1 MSGLTIRAAL
11 PSDRE
16 VLLEQ
21 FQGLNLF
28 EDAITGDRAIDRVG
42 AETSLAYSEQRIAKS
57 GGHMLVAEM
66 DGVVIGHLFL
76 IFALQGPFVH
86 PDRRP
91 HGYVSEL
98 FVRQAVRGGGIGRAL
113 LAEAE
118 RLTRA
123 HGLDRMLIGVV
134 AGNDRAEQT
143 YLRAGFAPYSRE
155 LLKKLD

>member
-1 MSGLTIRAAL
+1 MRGLTIRAAR
-11 PSDRE
+11 PTDRE
-16 VLLEQ
+16 ALLEQ
-21 FQGLNLF
+21 FQGLNRF
-28 EDAITGDRAIDRVG
+28 EDAITGDRATDRAG
-42 AETSLAYSEQRIAKS
+42 AEASLAHSERRIAES
-57 GGHMLVAEM
+57 GGHQLVAEV
-66 DGVVIGHLFL
+66 DGAVIGHLFL
-76 IFALQGPFVH
+76 IFANQAPFVH
-86 PDRRP
+86 PDRRA

-98 FVRQAVRGGGIGRAL
+98 FVREAVRGGGIGRAL

-123 HGLDRMLIGVV
+123 EGLDRMLIGVV

>member
-1 MSGLTIRAAL
+1 MNGLTIRAAL

-16 VLLEQ
+16 ALLEQ
-21 FQGLNLF
+21 FQGLNHF
-28 EDAITGDRAIDRVG
+28 EDAITGDRATDRAG
-42 AETSLAYSEQRIAKS
+42 AEASLAYSEHRIAES
-57 GGHMLVAEM
+57 GGHMLVAEL
-66 DGVVIGHLFL
+66 DGAVIGHLFL
-76 IFALQGPFVH
+76 IFALQAPFVH
-86 PDRRP
+86 PGRRR

-98 FVRQAVRGGGIGRAL
+98 FVRFALRGGGIGRAL

-123 HGLDRMLIGVV
+123 HGLNRMLIGVV
-134 AGNDRAEQT
+134 AGNDRAEAT

>member
-1 MSGLTIRAAL
+1 M
-11 PSDRE
+11 
-16 VLLEQ
+16 
-21 FQGLNLF
+21 
-28 EDAITGDRAIDRVG
+28 TGDRAIDRAG
-42 AETSLAYSEQRIAKS
+42 AEASLAYSERRLAET
-57 GGHMLVAEM
+57 GGHMLVAEV
-66 DGVVIGHLFL
+66 DGAVIGQLCL
-76 IFALQGPFVH
+76 IFAQQGPFVR

-118 RLTRA
+118 HLTRA
-123 HGLDRMLIGVV
+123 QGLDRMLIGVV
-134 AGNDRAEQT
+134 AGNDRAETT